1 MFVWFWHVLPFHFF
15 SFVQIAAALKA
26 EILPRRLTVRSGDDV
41 TVNCTYRGGPV
52 REVRWL
58 KDNKPLQN
66 DHRVRLL
73 GRLVL
78 HISSFRRA
86 DTGMYQCF
94 VNNEQDSAQGHAY
107 LRIEGSYSLKVRFT
121 NGTIHY
127 TFFNFICHRNF
138 FLLTLTL
145 SGSWVKMLLD

>member
-1 MFVWFWHVLPFHFF
+1 M
-15 SFVQIAAALKA
+15 
-26 EILPRRLTVRSGDDV
+26 
-41 TVNCTYRGGPV
+41 TVNCTHRGGPV

-58 KDNKPLQN
+58 KDNKALQN

-94 VNNEQDSAQGHAY
+94 VNNEEDSAQGHAY
-107 LRIEGSYSLKVRFT
+107 LRIEGRSSYFLMSKKLLLKSFT
-121 NGTIHY
+121 QEMRG
-127 TFFNFICHRNF
+127 
-138 FLLTLTL
+138 L
-145 SGSWVKMLLD
+145 SDVERTSSRRR